1 MSIALG
7 SPYNPLQAEAG
18 HDQFTVILI
27 YIVSSMLEWASEQ
40 ESVWNKNTQKKKKN
54 EIPRQK
60 SYVF

>member
-7 SPYNPLQAEAG
+7 SPHSPLQAEAG
-18 HDQFTVILI
+18 HGQFTVILI
-27 YIVSSMLEWASEQ
+27 YMVSSRLEWASR
-40 ESVWNKNTQKKKKN
+40 VCVKQKHAEEEEN

>member
-7 SPYNPLQAEAG
+7 SPYNPLQTEAE

-40 ESVWNKNTQKKKKN
+40 ESV
-54 EIPRQK
+54 
-60 SYVF
+60 

>member
-40 ESVWNKNTQKKKKN
+40 ESV
-54 EIPRQK
+54 
-60 SYVF
+60 